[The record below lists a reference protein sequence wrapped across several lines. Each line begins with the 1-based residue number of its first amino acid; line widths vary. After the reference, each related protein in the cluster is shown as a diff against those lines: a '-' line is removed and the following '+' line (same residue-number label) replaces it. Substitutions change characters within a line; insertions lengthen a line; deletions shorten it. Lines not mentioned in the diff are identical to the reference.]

1 MRGGNG
7 SVIQYINAL
16 SPTNVNY
23 AGSTA
28 ASNFAG
34 FETGELIVIGSSA
47 PSAAG
52 FVVNMLR
59 SGTSDGTFAAFGA
72 SIAYANLVLK
82 GTRVRSWTLDASA
95 CWYMVSYDNNNG
107 GSTGATTIEV
117 VLKDGRNAPIG
128 QNGNTT
134 VFSDV
139 LGG

>member
-107 GSTGATTIEV
+107 GSTGATAIEV

>member
-23 AGSTA
+23 AGSTG

-52 FVVNMLR
+52 FIVEMLR
-59 SGTSDGTFAAFGA
+59 SGTSDGTFSSFGA
-72 SIAYANLVLK
+72 SISTNNLVLK
-82 GTRVRSWTLDASA
+82 GTRVRSWTLDSSA
-95 CWYMVSYDNNNG
+95 CWYMISYNNSNG
-107 GSTGATTIEV
+107 GSTGATAIEV
-117 VLKDGRNAPIG
+117 VLKDGRNVPIG